1 MQGDIWIISN
11 PEGCDKSMAL
21 VLRFQKPSS
30 IVIGMSEHGASDRS
44 YSNSLLRGL
53 KVLLADDDDIN
64 RAVTRKL
71 LEKLGCVVSA
81 VGSGYDCLSAVRTVV
96 SSFRIVILD
105 LHMPD
110 LDGFEV
116 TSRIRKFRSR
126 SWPLIIALTSS
137 DDDEIWSRCHQV
149 GMSGVIRKPVQMQ
162 GIEDELQRVLMQANR
177 GV

>member
-30 IVIGMSEHGASDRS
+30 IAVGISEHGASSDR
-44 YSNSLLRGL
+44 SNSLLRGL

-81 VGSGYDCLSAVRTVV
+81 VGSGYECLSALGPAV
-96 SSFRIVILD
+96 SSFRIVLLD

-137 DDDEIWSRCHQV
+137 DDDEIWNRCYQV

-177 GV
+177 VVS